1 MTPPPPRARFLL
13 LQAATNRSQQVAE
26 TIEAYWQR
34 IGAVPSDDVTASYLT
49 LVEGHALFGTTLF
62 DAMVCTMRHTRPLT
76 SR

>member
-1 MTPPPPRARFLL
+1 
-13 LQAATNRSQQVAE
+13 VAE

-62 DAMVCTMRHTRPLT
+62 DAMVCAVHAPIDLTMT
-76 SR
+76 